1 MVISVVERIL
11 ERDDLEKM
19 LIGVGILGTGGG
31 GDPELFGKPLIEWDL
46 KKGREYRIVDPNEVR
61 DDAFIVCGGYAGSVK
76 AYTSI
81 GQTLQRWEKRY
92 ELLEALKITENI
104 HNRKVDY
111 VVPFELGGVNTPV
124 ILSLAARAGIITI
137 DGDGLGRAAPE
148 TQMSSFLGHGIPL
161 TPMPFVDVE
170 GNVIVVRHAAKSTYP
185 DELMRMALMLNGGQG
200 ANNHY
205 PMNGKQL
212 KESVIPKTI
221 SLSIEIGYAISDAI
235 EAKKDPVEAFI
246 DVSGGLELFRGVI
259 KSMRGEDVRAHY
271 LAKALIE
278 GSGNY
283 VGKEME
289 ITFKNEAMMG
299 RINGQV
305 VAVFPDLPCI
315 IDPETGKGIMTADI
329 EAGMKVAVVGLPAH
343 ERLRE
348 CLKTKMGREAF
359 SPARFGYPEIKYEPI
374 EILAKRILES

>member
-1 MVISVVERIL
+1 MVERIL
-11 ERDDLEKM
+11 ERDNLEKM

-31 GDPELFGKPLIEWDL
+31 GDPEAFGRPLIEWDL
-46 KKGREYRIVDPNEVR
+46 KKGREYRIVDPNKVR

-81 GQTLQRWEKRY
+81 GQTLQRWEKKY

-104 HNRKVDY
+104 HNRKIDY
-111 VVPFELGGVNTPV
+111 VVPFELGGLNTPV
-124 ILSLAARAGIITI
+124 ILSLAARAGIVTI

-185 DELMRMALMLNGGQG
+185 DEVMRMALMLNGGQG

-205 PMNGKQL
+205 PMTGKQL

-221 SLSIEIGYAISDAI
+221 SLSVEVGYAISDAI
-235 EAKKDPVEAFI
+235 EAKKDPIEAFI
-246 DVSGGLELFRGVI
+246 DVSGGLELFRGVFR
-259 KSMRGEDVRAHY
+259 SMRGEDVRAHY
-271 LAKALIE
+271 IAKAVID

-283 VGKEME
+283 TGKEME

-299 RINGQV
+299 RINGQM
-305 VAVFPDLPCI
+305 VAVFPDLLCI
-315 IDPETGKGIMTADI
+315 INPETGKGIMTTDI
-329 EAGMKVAVVGLPAH
+329 RAGMEVAVVGLPAH

-359 SPARFGYPEIKYEPI
+359 SPARFGYPEIEYEPI
-374 EILAKRILES
+374 EILAKRVLES